1 MSKKQAQPSFGYF
14 KAAKLPKHGAE
25 FPHINADT
33 YANRPHLGWIRD
45 REVPEQQA
53 LLTMKHTTK
62 GCIEVRRFSPRQAAG
77 HGYRVAKNQVAR
89 GALGRSSGGVA
100 NPGTDS
106 AEQLVAWRRSAN
118 WKKPL
123 KSTSA

>member
-14 KAAKLPKHGAE
+14 KAAKHPKHGAE

-33 YANRPHLGWIRD
+33 YATRPNLGWIRD

-62 GCIEVRRFSPRQAAG
+62 GCIEVQVFRQGKPLATDTVS
-77 HGYRVAKNQVAR
+77 RKTR
-89 GALGRSSGGVA
+89 LLGALWGEALEAWQTRVL
-100 NPGTDS
+100 DS
-106 AEQLVAWRRSAN
+106 AEQLVASRRSELE
-118 WKKPL
+118 KPL